1 MSARASVLLLGLL
14 ASSVV
19 LAEENDK
26 PINPFEKTEARGK
39 TVVEVPPAVEAPTI
53 VLSGGTVMTAAG
65 AIHSPG
71 YVVLRGGKIEAVG
84 AGAAP
89 TVAGATVLDVTG
101 QTITPGLIDT
111 HSHIGVYAA
120 PGTRANDDGNEATAP
135 TTAGVWA
142 EHSFWPEDPMLEL
155 GVQGGV
161 TTMEVLPGSANLIGG
176 RGVVLHMT
184 PYRGSRAMRF
194 PGAPE
199 TVKMA
204 CGENP
209 KRVYGE
215 RERDPSTR
223 MGNLRGQR
231 TAFLEAREYLEKWQ
245 SWAATHPDDEPSDIP
260 KKKKKGEGWKKDQ
273 PPERD
278 LDKETLALILLGEAL
293 AEVHCYTASDMLSM
307 LQVADEFGFEVR
319 SFHHALEAYKIRDIL
334 AQRQVAVSTWS
345 DWWGFKLEAYDGIQE
360 NLALVAEAGARAVVH
375 SDSPVYMQ
383 RLNQDAG
390 RAYYAGLRAG
400 IALSEDQALRW
411 ITANPAWALGIH
423 DQVGTLEVGKRAD
436 VVVWDGHP
444 FRVYTHPRW
453 VFVDGVLLYDRDQP
467 GPPWSDFQLGQEIA
481 P

>member
-1 MSARASVLLLGLL
+1 MSVRVLVLLLL
-14 ASSVV
+14 ASSVAFA
-19 LAEENDK
+19 AESEK
-26 PINPFEKTEARGK
+26 PPNPFEKTEALGK
-39 TVVEVPPAVEAPTI
+39 AVVEVPPAVAAPTV

-71 YVVLRGGKIEAVG
+71 YVVLRDGKIDAVG

-89 TVAGATVLDVTG
+89 SVQGATVLDVSG
-101 QTITPGLIDT
+101 HTITPGLIDT

-120 PGTRANDDGNEATAP
+120 PGTAANEDGNEATAP

-155 GVQGGV
+155 GLQGGV
-161 TTMEVLPGSANLIGG
+161 TSLQILPGSANLIGG
-176 RGVVLHMT
+176 RGVVLHMM

-209 KRVYGE
+209 KRVYGG

-231 TAFLEAREYLEKWQ
+231 QAFLDAQQYLEKWQ
-245 SWAATHPDDEPSDIP
+245 SWAKTHPDQDPSEAP
-260 KKKKKGEGWKKDQ
+260 KKKKKGEGKSDQ

-293 AEVHCYTASDMLSM
+293 PEVHCYTASDMLSM
-307 LQVADEFGFEVR
+307 LQVSDEFGFEVR

-334 AQRQVAVSTWS
+334 AQRNVAVSTWS
-345 DWWGFKLEAYDGIQE
+345 DWWGFKLEAYDGIME
-360 NLALVAEAGARAVVH
+360 NLPLVAEAGGRAVVH
-375 SDSPVYMQ
+375 SDSPVAMQ
-383 RLNQDAG
+383 RLNQDAAK
-390 RAYYAGLRAG
+390 AYYAGLRAG
-400 IALSEDQALRW
+400 ISLTEDQALRW
-411 ITANPAWALGIH
+411 ITVNPAWALGID

-444 FRVYTHPRW
+444 FRTYTHARW
-453 VFVDGVLLYDRDQP
+453 VFVDGVLLYDRDRP
-467 GPPWSDFQLGQEIA
+467 SPPWSDFQAGQGIA

>member
-19 LAEENDK
+19 LAEDDK
-26 PINPFEKTEARGK
+26 PIDPFVKTEASGK
-39 TVVEVPPAVEAPTI
+39 AVVEVPRVVEAPTV

-65 AIHSPG
+65 AIYNPG
-71 YVVLRGGKIEAVG
+71 YVVLRGGKIDAVG
-84 AGAAP
+84 AGTAP

-101 QTITPGLIDT
+101 QTVTPGLIDT

-120 PGTRANDDGNEATAP
+120 PGTRATDDGNEATAP

-155 GVQGGV
+155 GVEGGV

-184 PYRGSRAMRF
+184 PYRGGRAMRF

-215 RERDPSTR
+215 QNRDPSTR
-223 MGNLRGQR
+223 MGNIRGQR
-231 TAFLEAREYLEKWQ
+231 TAFLEAKEYLEQWQ
-245 SWAATHPDDEPSDIP
+245 AWAATHPDEEPSDVP

-293 AEVHCYTASDMLSM
+293 PEVHCYTASDMLSM
-307 LQVADEFGFEVR
+307 LQIADEFGFQVR

-334 AQRQVAVSTWS
+334 AARNVAVSTWS

-360 NLALVAEAGARAVVH
+360 NLALVTEAGGRAIVH

-383 RLNQDAG
+383 RLNQDAAKG
-390 RAYYAGLRAG
+390 YYAGLRAG
-400 IALSEDQALRW
+400 IALTEDQALRW
-411 ITANPAWALGIH
+411 ITANPAWALGID

-444 FRVYTHPRW
+444 FRVYSHPRW
-453 VFVDGVLLYDRDQP
+453 VFVDGALLYDRDRP
-467 GPPWSDFQLGQEIA
+467 GAPWSDFQLGQELA